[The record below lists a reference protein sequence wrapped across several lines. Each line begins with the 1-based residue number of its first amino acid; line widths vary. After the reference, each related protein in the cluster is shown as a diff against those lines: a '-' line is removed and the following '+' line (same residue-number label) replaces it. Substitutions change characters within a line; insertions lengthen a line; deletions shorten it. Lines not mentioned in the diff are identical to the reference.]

1 MLLLLLL
8 LLLRRLLLRRRLL
21 PLIVVLVFRIVVEM
35 CIVTIADI
43 SFVLVSIVASLGLT
57 PAEP

>member
-1 MLLLLLL
+1 MLLLLLRR
-8 LLLRRLLLRRRLL
+8 RRLLLRRRLL
-21 PLIVVLVFRIVVEM
+21 PLIVVLLVFRIVVDM
-35 CIVTIADI
+35 CIVTITDI